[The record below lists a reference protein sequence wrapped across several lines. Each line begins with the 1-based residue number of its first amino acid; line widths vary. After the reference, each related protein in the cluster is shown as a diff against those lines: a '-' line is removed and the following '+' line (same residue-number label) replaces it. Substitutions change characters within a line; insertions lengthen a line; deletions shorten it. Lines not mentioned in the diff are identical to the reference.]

1 MTRRSASAAACNRT
15 KDPAALGRWYQLHF
29 GIDPVPADYS
39 QRPWSQEILALS
51 ISPR

>member
-1 MTRRSASAAACNRT
+1 LAAGRDRA
-15 KDPAALGRWYQLHF
+15 KDPAALGRWYQLYF
-29 GIDPVPADYS
+29 GFDPGPADYS